1 MLGHTFQHLPGVG
14 PRLESALWQ
23 AGVRRWEDF
32 PARGASR
39 LGPARTA
46 LARQELAES
55 ARALSAGD
63 ADWFAA
69 RLASAHTWR
78 LFPHFL
84 PHAGYLDIETDG
96 LRDPQV
102 TTVAL
107 YSRGVVR
114 TYVQGQNLDALQP
127 DLEDVK
133 VLVTY
138 NGRCFDAPVLQSVL
152 GLTLPKAHVDLR
164 FVLGAM
170 GVRGGLK
177 ACEKRFGLY
186 RGELDGVDGY
196 GAVLLWKHYENTG
209 DPRALETLL
218 AYNAADVIGLEVL
231 LAHAVNA
238 LLAETPFAAELTLPL
253 PRPAEN
259 PFQPHEDM
267 VAVARSGGH
276 RGFW

>member
-14 PRLESALWQ
+14 PKLEAALWQ
-23 AGVRRWEDF
+23 AGVRHWDDF
-32 PARGASR
+32 PPQGPSR
-39 LGPARTA
+39 LGPSRTA
-46 LARQELAES
+46 LARQGLAES
-55 ARALSAGD
+55 DRALRAED

-69 RLASAHTWR
+69 RLGSAQTWR

-84 PHAGYLDIETDG
+84 PDAGYLDIETDG

-107 YSRGVVR
+107 YHRGTVR
-114 TYVQGQNLDALQP
+114 TYVWGQSLDQLQADLDA
-127 DLEDVK
+127 VK

-138 NGRCFDAPVLQSVL
+138 NGRCFDVPVLENVL
-152 GLTLPKAHVDLR
+152 GLSLPRAHVDLR

-177 ACEKRFGLY
+177 ACEKRFGLD
-186 RGELDGVDGY
+186 RGDLNGVDGY

-218 AYNAADVIGLEVL
+218 AYNVADVIGLEVL
-231 LAHAVNA
+231 LVHAVNA
-238 LLAETPFAAELTLPL
+238 LLAETPFAAELTLRT
-253 PRPAEN
+253 PRPADN
-259 PFQPHEDM
+259 PFQPHADM
-267 VAVARSGGH
+267 VAVARGGGD
-276 RGFW
+276 RFFR